1 MCPNFCPCCK
11 SNKQWIRHWLIGYS
25 FFNHIRS
32 KVNDKILF
40 LFNAFNGSNLTN
52 DIVNCNNDNSNS
64 NNSNS
69 NNSISNNNNS
79 NNSISNNSNS
89 NNIYSNISNSIIS
102 NSIIS
107 NVSNSI
113 ENNVYVDSSVYEKVF
128 NFLLGGRST
137 YSDTPF
143 LVVTAALLQSIIPIA
158 IGQFKSNR
166 TTTTKSVNAEET
178 VRQASRVSAT
188 NEDHNFSGNK
198 NLVVYLI
205 DNDGKAP
212 LFKACESGKKDLI
225 EYLVVKHKIDIN
237 KETKNDK
244 TPLLNAIRSEN
255 KDLVEYLIENG
266 ADINK
271 ENEYDEIHHY
281 LMGVEKEIKIFRYK
295 YKNGITSL
303 FYAYESRNKDLIE
316 YLIEHGAVINI

>member
-52 DIVNCNNDNSNS
+52 DIVNCNNDNNNS

-69 NNSISNNNNS
+69 NNNISNNSNS
-79 NNSISNNSNS
+79 NSNISNNSNS

-128 NFLLGGRST
+128 NFLLGGRSINNST
-137 YSDTPF
+137 REWEDLFKCQMKSGAYSDTPF

-158 IGQFKSNR
+158 IGQ
-166 TTTTKSVNAEET
+166 
-178 VRQASRVSAT
+178 
-188 NEDHNFSGNK
+188 
-198 NLVVYLI
+198 
-205 DNDGKAP
+205 
-212 LFKACESGKKDLI
+212 
-225 EYLVVKHKIDIN
+225 
-237 KETKNDK
+237 
-244 TPLLNAIRSEN
+244 
-255 KDLVEYLIENG
+255 
-266 ADINK
+266 
-271 ENEYDEIHHY
+271 
-281 LMGVEKEIKIFRYK
+281 
-295 YKNGITSL
+295 
-303 FYAYESRNKDLIE
+303 
-316 YLIEHGAVINI
+316 